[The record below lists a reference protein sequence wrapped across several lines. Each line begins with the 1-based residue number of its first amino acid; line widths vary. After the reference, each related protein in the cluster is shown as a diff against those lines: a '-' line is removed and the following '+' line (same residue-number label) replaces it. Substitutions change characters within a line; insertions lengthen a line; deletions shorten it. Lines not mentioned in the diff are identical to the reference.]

1 MMVRGRFLAEPA
13 PEVELVG
20 PSAQLLEDKAR
31 YERERLDEWFGPAA

>member
-20 PSAQLLEDKAR
+20 PSKELLAEKSR
-31 YERERLDEWFGPAA
+31 YERETLETWFGPA